1 LRRIII
7 FGTACAVLVCATA
20 AYAAF
25 DSWSGSSVSFTRGV
39 GTKKAPVAV
48 GHSEH
53 WRATAPAGDRPAP
66 LVDVKT
72 TYYGVVAD
80 GKDFPK
86 CTDAMIEANAS
97 NGKYDA
103 ACPKGSMVARGA
115 VTSVLGPGTD
125 PSTAKGTPCSPGL
138 NVYNGGPG
146 RLVFF
151 LTATSPT
158 QCGGLRTGATK
169 PYDGTYKQVG
179 NNLVSDIPEPPDI
192 SYMVAGV
199 PNFYGSTITED
210 LTFLKVSKVVK
221 GHRVA
226 PLASFACKAGKR
238 PWSVQFTTQDYNGG
252 GREIQTVKG
261 SDKC

>member
-1 LRRIII
+1 MVGAAL
-7 FGTACAVLVCATA
+7 AVLVCATA

-25 DSWSGSSVSFTRGV
+25 DNWSGSSVSFTRGV

-48 GHSEH
+48 GHTEH
-53 WRATAPAGDRPAP
+53 WRATAPPGDRPAP
-66 LVDVKT
+66 LVDVKA

-86 CTDAMIEANAS
+86 CTDAKIEANAT

-103 ACPKGSMVARGA
+103 ACPKGSMVAHGSTQA
-115 VTSVLGPGTD
+115 LLGPGDD
-125 PSTAKGTPCSPGL
+125 PSAPGTPCNPGL
-138 NVYNGGPG
+138 NVYNGGQG

-169 PYDGTYKQVG
+169 PYDGTYKRVG
-179 NNLVSDIPEPPDI
+179 NNLVVDVPEPPDI
-192 SYMVAGV
+192 SSMVAGI
-199 PNFYGSTITED
+199 PNFYGSTVKED
-210 LTFLKVSKVVK
+210 LAWFKTSKVVK

-252 GREIQTVKG
+252 GTETQTVKG